1 MSLIH
6 LPPFFLVLIQAQAR
20 CSIVTAA
27 GCIYN
32 GFLEMSS
39 TMPSQ
44 ALAKR
49 SNDSALMPP
58 PPPPKRIKRPVKV
71 LDEDAYTDALSH
83 IIARDFFP
91 GLLETESQQD
101 YLNALDSRDNE
112 WIAESG
118 RRLAEIMTPGPDGRR
133 LRGRRGT
140 SITPMSGLRG
150 MGTETPKAWQGET
163 PMSTRSTIEPT
174 PETKQPDIDT
184 NMSLS
189 AFQTKYTSEDNES
202 FYKLLD
208 KQNIKRSERYAW
220 MWANNRIPAARQIAH
235 RKREEQ
241 KLLSGTPTTAEVNG
255 KEVALLRPGAEDLRK
270 AQPDSWTLTN
280 PDNNFM
286 FAPSSVEGSFQ
297 TVAQKAE
304 ETSKAPPKAVVYDNT
319 RLPTAPSSSA
329 DSTSAQ
335 IPPSPSL
342 SAVQDAIAGRPR
354 PTASE
359 AAYGGSETPR
369 VNGYAFVDSE
379 EPSPPPPPPP
389 PDSLL
394 GSGDKTVNPF
404 TIKENS
410 KREGL
415 HHRMVDKVAK
425 GKRVKG
431 QVETLKTPVP
441 RFLSSPRVAKDGL
454 TPAGQRLLGKFGEGG
469 GARTPGVW
477 ESGRER
483 KKASGLREGW
493 TPRG

>member
-1 MSLIH
+1 
-6 LPPFFLVLIQAQAR
+6 
-20 CSIVTAA
+20 
-27 GCIYN
+27 
-32 GFLEMSS
+32 MSS
-39 TMPSQ
+39 FPTSQ

-49 SNDSALMPP
+49 SADTALMPP
-58 PPPPKRIKRPVKV
+58 PPKPKRIKRPVKI
-71 LDEDAYTDALSH
+71 LDEDSYTDALSH
-83 IIARDFFP
+83 IISRDFFP

-101 YLNALDSRDNE
+101 YLNALDSQDNE
-112 WIAESG
+112 WITAAG
-118 RRLAEIMTPGPDGRR
+118 KRLTEVMTPGPDGRR

-140 SITPMSGLRG
+140 SMTAMSGLQGIGSETPTAWAGDTPMSK
-150 MGTETPKAWQGET
+150 T
-163 PMSTRSTIEPT
+163 STVDSTVESKKPAV
-174 PETKQPDIDT
+174 DT

-220 MWANNRIPAARQIAH
+220 MWAGNKILAARQIAH

-241 KLLSGTPTTAEVNG
+241 KLLSNAEVPAVAEVNG
-255 KEVALLRPGAEDLRK
+255 KEVTLLRPGDEDKRK
-270 AQPDSWTLTN
+270 AQPDTWISTN

-286 FAPSSVEGSFQ
+286 FAPPSIEDSLQ

-319 RLPTAPSSSA
+319 RLPTSSNPTNPSYEE
-329 DSTSAQ
+329 
-335 IPPSPSL
+335 PPSPSL

-359 AAYGGSETPR
+359 AAFGGAGRAETPR

-379 EPSPPPPPPP
+379 EPSPPPARN
-389 PDSLL
+389 SLL
-394 GSGDKTVNPF
+394 GSGDKRANPF

-425 GKRVKG
+425 GKRVKSL
-431 QVETLKTPVP
+431 VEAVKMPVP
-441 RFLSSPRVAKDGL
+441 
-454 TPAGQRLLGKFGEGG
+454 
-469 GARTPGVW
+469 
-477 ESGRER
+477 
-483 KKASGLREGW
+483 
-493 TPRG
+493 

>member
-1 MSLIH
+1 
-6 LPPFFLVLIQAQAR
+6 
-20 CSIVTAA
+20 
-27 GCIYN
+27 
-32 GFLEMSS
+32 
-39 TMPSQ
+39 
-44 ALAKR
+44 
-49 SNDSALMPP
+49 MPP

-101 YLNALDSRDNE
+101 YLNALDSHDNE
-112 WIAESG
+112 WIAVSG
-118 RRLAEIMTPGPDGRR
+118 KRLAEIMTPGPDGRR

-140 SITPMSGLRG
+140 SMTPMSGLHG
-150 MGTETPKAWQGET
+150 MGIDTPKAWRGET
-163 PMSTRSTIEPT
+163 PMSTTSTT
-174 PETKQPDIDT
+174 DSAPENRQPNIDT

-220 MWANNRIPAARQIAH
+220 MWASNKIPAARQIAH

-241 KLLSGTPTTAEVNG
+241 KLLSGTGTSTTAEING
-255 KEVALLRPGAEDLRK
+255 KEVALIRPGEEDQRK
-270 AQPDSWTLTN
+270 AQPDSWTSTN

-286 FAPSSVEGSFQ
+286 FAPSSIEDSLQ

-319 RLPTAPSSSA
+319 RLPTA
-329 DSTSAQ
+329 TSATADTSSQ

-359 AAYGGSETPR
+359 AAFGGGETPR

-379 EPSPPPPPPP
+379 EPSHPSPPPPPPH
-389 PDSLL
+389 SLL

-431 QVETLKTPVP
+431 QVEALKTPVP
-441 RFLSSPRVAKDGL
+441 RFLSSPRVAKGGL
-454 TPAGQRLLGKFGEGG
+454 TPAGQRLLGKFGGDGG
-469 GARTPGVW
+469 RTPGVW
-477 ESGRER
+477 EGGRER

>member
-1 MSLIH
+1 
-6 LPPFFLVLIQAQAR
+6 
-20 CSIVTAA
+20 
-27 GCIYN
+27 
-32 GFLEMSS
+32 MSS
-39 TMPSQ
+39 SVPSQ

-101 YLNALDSRDNE
+101 YLNALDSHNNE
-112 WIAESG
+112 WIAAAG
-118 RRLAEIMTPGPDGRR
+118 KRLTEVMTPGPDGRR

-140 SITPMSGLRG
+140 SMTPMSGLHG
-150 MGTETPKAWQGET
+150 IGTETPREWQGET
-163 PMSTRSTIEPT
+163 PMSTTFTTDSAVENR
-174 PETKQPDIDT
+174 QPDVDT

-220 MWANNRIPAARQIAH
+220 MWANNKIPAARQIAH

-241 KLLSGTPTTAEVNG
+241 KRLSNTGPSDTTTNING
-255 KEVALLRPGAEDLRK
+255 QEIALLHPSEEDHRK
-270 AQPDSWTLTN
+270 SQPDTWTSTT
-280 PDNNFM
+280 PSNNFM
-286 FAPSSVEGSFQ
+286 FAPSSIEDALQ
-297 TVAQKAE
+297 TVAQKAQ
-304 ETSKAPPKAVVYDNT
+304 ETSKAPPKSVNYDNT
-319 RLPTAPSSSA
+319 RLPTYSSS
-329 DSTSAQ
+329 DSVNNPSD

-359 AAYGGSETPR
+359 AGGRAETPR

-379 EPSPPPPPPP
+379 EPSPPPSPPPP
-389 PDSLL
+389 PQASSSTSLL
-394 GSGDKTVNPF
+394 SGSGDKSVNPF
-404 TIKENS
+404 KIKENS

-425 GKRVKG
+425 GKR
-431 QVETLKTPVP
+431 
-441 RFLSSPRVAKDGL
+441 
-454 TPAGQRLLGKFGEGG
+454 
-469 GARTPGVW
+469 
-477 ESGRER
+477 
-483 KKASGLREGW
+483 
-493 TPRG
+493 